1 MDVRRQ
7 AATSGRKKGSLKA
20 DGSEIQPERAAPA
33 GDGREGAGGVFGLS
47 AVGFDASEEGEEIKR
62 A

>member
-20 DGSEIQPERAAPA
+20 DDQRFNQSVQHQQEMGAKEREVYSDYQQLDLMPVKK
-33 GDGREGAGGVFGLS
+33 G
-47 AVGFDASEEGEEIKR
+47 KK
-62 A
+62 